1 VAREIKRCR
10 SDFRYFSRK
19 YLKIT
24 DKNGS
29 VVHLKPNNAQ
39 ERYLDA
45 LQRNPWVYVLKSRKL
60 GLTTIIAAVN
70 FWDALF
76 TPNHATL
83 VLAHTDTAAKS
94 IFRIYTR
101 FYESLP
107 SFLQFDLKLQ
117 NKHEMMFEHGGYIVA
132 ATAGSDSARGSTY
145 QSIHCSEFAMYEDIE
160 SLIAAALS
168 TAGNNPRVALETT
181 ANGLNDA
188 HKIWYS
194 PNGYEKVFISWLDA
208 EDSRRKKKPAWVP
221 KEIQDLGVQYE
232 LDPEQIYWATE
243 TYLTRCAANW
253 NTFQQEYP
261 AEAHLAFISSGKR
274 FFNITFPHAKSSEG
288 YRSYADPL
296 KYRAYVIGVDVAS
309 GSDHGDFSAFCTIDA
324 TDKKK
329 PRIVSTFY
337 KRMAPAEFTQA
348 VLAEAKKYDALVC
361 VESNSYGLSVLEGLV
376 SHDWGNLYRRVKYDR
391 VGKRWTENLGFN
403 TNVSTRSILMAK
415 IQEYVSRK
423 WLYVLDET
431 LKAEM
436 NSFVFNRK
444 GKPCAETGKHDNMII
459 ATCLALVAMEQVDAV
474 RPIKTKAPP
483 STVREMLEFEIQTG
497 RTYNESRGM
506 FPGSGSAEGRFTN
519 EFPGSGSVH

>member
-1 VAREIKRCR
+1 MAREIKRCR
-10 SDFRYFSRK
+10 TDFGYFTRK
-19 YLKIT
+19 YLRIT
-24 DKNGS
+24 DKNGN
-29 VVHLKPNNAQ
+29 VVPLVPNNAQ

-45 LQRNPWVYVLKSRKL
+45 LKSNPWVYVLKSRKL

-70 FWDALF
+70 FWEALF

-107 SFLQFDLKLQ
+107 KFLQFGLKLQ
-117 NKHEMMFEHGGYIVA
+117 NKHEMMFDHGGYIVA
-132 ATAGSDSARGSTY
+132 ATAGSDSARGATY
-145 QSIHCSEFAMYEDIE
+145 QSIHCSEFAMYDDIE

-208 EDSRRKKKPAWVP
+208 EDSKLKKKPDWIP
-221 KEIQDLGVQYE
+221 KEVSDLGVQYK
-232 LDPEQIYWATE
+232 LTPEQIYWATE

-274 FFNITFPHAKSSEG
+274 FFNVTFAHAKASDG
-288 YRSYADPL
+288 YKCYRDPQ

-309 GSDHGDFSAFCTIDA
+309 GSEHGDYSAFRTMDV
-324 TDKKK
+324 TEKKK
-329 PRIVSTFY
+329 PVIVSTFY
-337 KRMAPAEFTQA
+337 KKIAPAQFTQA
-348 VLAEAKKYDALVC
+348 ILAEAKKYNALVC

-376 SHDWGNLYRRVKYDR
+376 ANEYGQLYRRVKYDKAT
-391 VGKRWTENLGFN
+391 KRWTENLGFN

-423 WLYVLDET
+423 WLDVTDET

-444 GKPCAETGKHDNMII
+444 GKPVAETGKHDDMIM
-459 ATCLALVAMEQVDAV
+459 AVCMALVSMDQIDAV
-474 RPIKTKAPP
+474 QPIKRQRPP
-483 STVREMLEFEIQTG
+483 ENIKEILEFELQTG
-497 RTYNESRGM
+497 RKFADSRGL
-506 FPGSGSAEGRFTN
+506 FNQPSPNSKFGANSPTN
-519 EFPGSGSVH
+519 RVIH